1 MNGCPQCACRFVI
14 DSHRVFNI
22 YEYLTGYFCV
32 EHVLFAC
39 LFHLRP
45 IDAGGIHP
53 GASSPH
59 RRRAAEQMR
68 RRRHRILQRKDAVA
82 GAAANDG
89 DGISAEK
96 AKRRAVKA
104 SAIIEAALAAG
115 EKDGDAIL
123 RMVDDR
129 VTMERDAGVDDSV
142 TDGDR
147 DAAVTKDGADD
158 AGLGA
163 DESLGMV
170 STSNAFIYV

>member
-1 MNGCPQCACRFVI
+1 MF
-14 DSHRVFNI
+14 F
-22 YEYLTGYFCV
+22 T
-32 EHVLFAC
+32 C

-53 GASSPH
+53 GASSSH
-59 RRRAAEQMR
+59 RRRAAEQR
-68 RRRHRILQRKDAVA
+68 RRRRDRILQRKDAA
-82 GAAANDG
+82 AAAANDG
-89 DGISAEK
+89 DGISAEQ
-96 AKRRAVKA
+96 AKRRAAKA
-104 SAIIEAALAAG
+104 NGIIEAALAAG

-129 VTMERDAGVDDSV
+129 VTMERGAGVDDSV

-147 DAAVTKDGADD
+147 GAAMAKDGADG

-170 STSNAFIYV
+170 SASNAHM